1 MFGVGLAE
9 LALIA
14 FVAIVAF
21 GPDRLP
27 VLAKQAGI
35 MLRKAKAM
43 ANSARDE
50 IREELGPD
58 YADLELR
65 DLDPRNIVRR
75 HIIEAMEDE
84 DKRPAAAARPRRGP
98 ASAVRRRRDLSRP
111 ATQSRLCTALTAS

>member
-9 LALIA
+9 MALIA
-14 FVAIVAF
+14 FVAIIAF

-35 MLRKAKAM
+35 MMRKAKAM

-50 IREELGPD
+50 IREELGPEF
-58 YADLELR
+58 ADLELR
-65 DLDPRNIVRR
+65 DLDPRTIVRR

-84 DKRPAAAARPRRGP
+84 DARPVPEP
-98 ASAVRRRRDLSRP
+98 ALAEGQRP
-111 ATQSRLCTALTAS
+111 PYDVDAT

>member
-1 MFGVGLAE
+1 VFGVGLAE
-9 LALIA
+9 MALIA
-14 FVAIVAF
+14 FVAVIAF

-35 MLRKAKAM
+35 MMRKARAM

-65 DLDPRNIVRR
+65 DLDPRNIVRK
-75 HIIEAMEDE
+75 HIIEAMEE
-84 DKRPAAAARPRRGP
+84 DVRPAAVPTLAEGQRPP
-98 ASAVRRRRDLSRP
+98 YDVD
-111 ATQSRLCTALTAS
+111 AT